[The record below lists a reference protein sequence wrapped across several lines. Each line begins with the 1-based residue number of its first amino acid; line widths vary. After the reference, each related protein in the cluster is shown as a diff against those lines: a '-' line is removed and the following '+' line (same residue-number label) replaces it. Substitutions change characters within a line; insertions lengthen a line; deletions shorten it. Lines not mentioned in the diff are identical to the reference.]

1 LTEFDRVLAKLWES
15 GSQGKPWRLIKEIYR
30 NVQNKVLFNDY
41 EFDYFD
47 QEYGVKQG
55 FTLPPPPILFSD
67 NEKITN
73 VEI

>member
-1 LTEFDRVLAKLWES
+1 LTEFDRVLAELWEN

-55 FTLPPPPILFSD
+55 FTLSPILFSE
-67 NEKITN
+67 NERPCSD
-73 VEI
+73 VE